1 MTEYDCNV
9 AIIGSGP
16 AGIGAATA
24 LSNRG
29 VKNITIFER
38 EADIG
43 GIPRHTKHLTYGLL
57 AFKRPMTGPNFI
69 KKIMARCKNVKIET
83 NVSVIAIQQ
92 NSEFEIATASGMQK
106 VRAQHIILATGARET
121 TRHARLVSGLRPQG
135 ILSTAALQQYIYS
148 FGTRPFH
155 KAIIVGTELVS
166 FSAIWTLWRAKI
178 KPVAMVE
185 SNNRITAYQPMV
197 LMAKAL
203 GVPIFY
209 NSKITDIQ
217 SNDRLK
223 IVSIESKSG
232 EKHKFEC
239 DGIIFSG
246 EFVGE
251 NSLAH
256 ASHLQINPQTNI
268 PLFDENWLS
277 SDAGVTLIGN
287 AAHPADMGDQC
298 YLEGMKIGNVIA
310 DQLNHK
316 DDSSKHFIAIKH
328 DSNIKMTTP
337 NMVRMSN
344 KSTKKINISLHVTKQ
359 YWGVVTVKFAGKTL
373 YQKRHRCLPARR
385 ITLKNIRL
393 EPLITNDKSAI
404 EISFE

>member
-24 LSNRG
+24 LTKRG

-57 AFKRPMTGPNFI
+57 VFGRPMTGPNFI

-83 NVSVIAIQQ
+83 NISVIAIKQ
-92 NSEFEIATASGMQK
+92 NSEFEIATVSGVQK
-106 VRAQHIILATGARET
+106 ARAQHIILATGARET

-148 FGTRPFH
+148 FGTCPFH

-178 KPVAMVE
+178 RPVAMIE
-185 SNNRITAYQPMV
+185 ANNRITAYRPAV

-209 NSKITDIQ
+209 NSKITDIE
-217 SNDRLK
+217 SDDKLK
-223 IVSIESKSG
+223 TISIESKSG

-239 DGIIFSG
+239 DGVIFSG
-246 EFVGE
+246 EFIGE
-251 NSLAH
+251 NSLAQ

-268 PLFDENWLS
+268 PLMDENWLS
-277 SDAGVTLIGN
+277 SDVDVTLIGN

-298 YLEGMKIGNVIA
+298 YLEGLKIGNVIA
-310 DQLNHK
+310 DQMNHK
-316 DDSSKHFIAIKH
+316 NDSIKSFIAIKH
-328 DSNIKMTTP
+328 GSNIKMTTP
-337 NMVRMSN
+337 NMVRMSHQSA
-344 KSTKKINISLHVTKQ
+344 KNIDILLHVTKQ
-359 YWGVVTVKFAGKTL
+359 YWGLVTVKYAGKTL

-385 ITLKNIRL
+385 IRLKNIRL
-393 EPLITNDKSAI
+393 EPLNINDKSSI
-404 EISFE
+404 EISLE